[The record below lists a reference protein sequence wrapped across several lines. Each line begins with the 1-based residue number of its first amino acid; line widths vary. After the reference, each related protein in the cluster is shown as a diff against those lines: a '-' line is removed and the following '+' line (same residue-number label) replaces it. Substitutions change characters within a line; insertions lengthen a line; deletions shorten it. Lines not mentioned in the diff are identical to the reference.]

1 MAQGA
6 GLSGAVSGAGTGS
19 KIGGLIGSAIPGGG
33 LIGSVA
39 GGVIGGTAGMIG
51 GLKKQKAAED
61 SQDIASRDLLELK
74 RLAELNQVSN
84 NISSGTDALTQNKI
98 SELARL
104 GSQTHNAVSKAS
116 GGDVGATMQGLL
128 QAQRNTQTGVN
139 DALTNRAQLPY
150 FQGLAGQLSANIS
163 QRALELGL
171 LNRGQETA
179 EYAQGAKENNLNK
192 MGMLATG
199 NTQNIQDLLGSQFQM
214 DKIATM
220 FGGQS
225 PALGQVNPIAAAPI
239 ATAPTLNTLQV
250 APVNIPGVGQ

>member
-33 LIGSVA
+33 VIGSVA

-51 GLKKQKAAED
+51 GLKSQKRAED
-61 SQDIASRDLLELK
+61 AQDIALKDPLEQK
-74 RLAELNQVSN
+74 RLAELNQISK

-104 GSQTHNAVSKAS
+104 GSQTQNAVSKVS

-150 FQGLAGQLSANIS
+150 FQGLAGQLSANLS

-171 LNRGQETA
+171 LNRGQKTA

-199 NTQNIQDLLGSQFQM
+199 NTQKIQDLLGSQFQM
-214 DKIATM
+214 DKLAGM
-220 FGGQS
+220 FGGNS
-225 PALGQVNPIAAAPI
+225 PVIEQASSISAGPIAS
-239 ATAPTLNTLQV
+239 APTLNTLQA